1 MRQRTTFVYIHLADG
16 PVPAGQLDMIEDGRN
31 SHAIFQYGRR
41 YLQRPDRVAVDP
53 AGLPLPDL
61 DAADQ
66 SFRTA
71 QDFALFNGIRDAA
84 PDGWGRYLIAKAAG
98 AESLEEF
105 DYLIA
110 SGDHRVGA
118 LAFGPDPVNGPKR
131 IAPWG
136 DAETPDKHLDLAALL
151 EAAER
156 VQSVDRLDPSLRRFL
171 EAGSSL
177 GGARPKAATMRNGT
191 PWIAKFSAKDDSYPV
206 CRVEH
211 AAMTLAA
218 ECDLDVPHLA
228 LESVFGRDVYLI
240 ERFDRSMQIGHL
252 RRRAFASALTMLE
265 AQEIAAYHYSYRDLA
280 EIIRQYGTEPKQ
292 DLREMFRR
300 MVFNILVSND
310 DDHLRNHAFL
320 FDGKGWRLSPLY
332 DVVPRPQT
340 GPHPNLILG
349 VGDRGREASLSNA
362 LTSAAAFGLNTEE
375 AVKQI
380 DELRHQ
386 VKRRWKPL
394 LIEGGLKSTE
404 IERLASCF
412 AKSEID
418 EWQAQ

>member
-1 MRQRTTFVYIHLADG
+1 MRQRTTFVYVHLADG
-16 PVPAGQLDMIEDGRN
+16 PVPAGRLDMVEDGRN
-31 SHAIFQYGRR
+31 SHAVFQYGER
-41 YLQRPDRVAVDP
+41 YLRRPDRVAVDP
-53 AGLPLPDL
+53 AALPLPDPNN
-61 DAADQ
+61 ADQ

-98 AESLEEF
+98 AETLEEF

-118 LAFGPDPVNGPKR
+118 LAFGPDPINGPKR

-136 DAETPDKHLDLAALL
+136 DKEAPDKNLDLAALL

-156 VQSVDRLDPSLRRFL
+156 VQSVDRLDPSLRHFL

-177 GGARPKAATMRNGT
+177 GGARPKAATERNGI

-211 AAMTLAA
+211 AAMALAT
-218 ECDLDVPHLA
+218 ECGLDVPHIA

-240 ERFDRSMQIGHL
+240 ERFDRFVHGGQL

-280 EIIRQYGTEPKQ
+280 EVIRQYGTEPKR
-292 DLREMFRR
+292 DLRELYRR

-310 DDHLRNHAFL
+310 DDHLRNHAFIY
-320 FDGKGWRLSPLY
+320 DGKGWRLSPLY

-340 GPHPNLILG
+340 GPHPNLILA
-349 VGDRGREASLSNA
+349 VGDQGREASLQNA
-362 LTSAAAFGLNTEE
+362 LTGAGSFGLDTDEAAALIE
-375 AVKQI
+375 
-380 DELRHQ
+380 ELRVH
-386 VKRRWKPL
+386 VKGRWQAALSESEIKPAD
-394 LIEGGLKSTE
+394 
-404 IERLASCF
+404 IERLISCF
-412 AKSEID
+412 ARSEDD
-418 EWQAQ
+418 EWRSH

>member
-1 MRQRTTFVYIHLADG
+1 MRRRTTFVYVHLADG
-16 PVPAGQLDMIEDGRN
+16 PVPAGRLDMVEDGRN
-31 SHAIFQYGRR
+31 SHAVFQYGAR

-53 AGLPLPDL
+53 AALPLPDPS
-61 DAADQ
+61 AADQ

-98 AESLEEF
+98 AEPLEEF

-118 LAFGPDPVNGPKR
+118 LAFGSDPTGGPKR

-136 DAETPDKHLDLAALL
+136 DTETPDEHLDLAALL

-156 VQSVDRLDPSLRRFL
+156 VQSVDRLDPSLRPFL

-177 GGARPKAATMRNGT
+177 GGARPKAATERNGT

-211 AAMTLAA
+211 AAMALAT
-218 ECDLDVPHLA
+218 ECGLDVPEIA

-240 ERFDRSMQIGHL
+240 QRFDRFVRDGQLHRL
-252 RRRAFASALTMLE
+252 PFASALTMLE

-280 EIIRQYGTEPKQ
+280 DVIRQYGTEPKR
-292 DLREMFRR
+292 DLRELFRR

-310 DDHLRNHAFL
+310 DDHLRNHAFIY
-320 FDGKGWRLSPLY
+320 DGKGWRLSPLY
-332 DVVPRPQT
+332 DVVPRPQAGT
-340 GPHPNLILG
+340 HPNLILG
-349 VGDRGREASLSNA
+349 VGDRGREASLPNA
-362 LTSAAAFGLNTEE
+362 LTCAGSFGL
-375 AVKQI
+375 KI
-380 DELRHQ
+380 DEAIVLIEELRVH
-386 VKRRWKPL
+386 VERRWQPAL
-394 LIEGGLKSTE
+394 AESGVNAADA
-404 IERLASCF
+404 ERMTSCF
-412 AKSEID
+412 AKSENA
-418 EWQAQ
+418 EWQST

>member
-1 MRQRTTFVYIHLADG
+1 MRERATFVYVHLAAG
-16 PVPAGQLDMIEDGRN
+16 PVPAGQLDIIEDGRN
-31 SHAIFQYGRR
+31 SHAIFQYGHR

-53 AGLPLPDL
+53 AALPLPDPG
-61 DAADQ
+61 AADQ
-66 SFRTA
+66 TFRTA
-71 QDFALFNGIRDAA
+71 QGFALFNGIRDAA

-98 AESLEEF
+98 ADPMEEF

-118 LAFGPDPVNGPKR
+118 LAFGPDPINGPRR

-136 DAETPDKHLDLAALL
+136 DDAMEGEQLDLAALL

-156 VQSVDRLDPSLRRFL
+156 VQSVERLDPNLRQFL

-177 GGARPKAATMRNGT
+177 GGARPKAATTRNGT
-191 PWIAKFSAKDDSYPV
+191 PWIAKFPAKDDSYPV

-218 ECDLDVPHLA
+218 ECGLNVPQLA
-228 LESVFGRDVYLI
+228 LEQVLGRDVYLI
-240 ERFDRSMQIGHL
+240 ERFDRFMQGGRL
-252 RRRAFASALTMLE
+252 QRKSFASALTMLE

-280 EIIRQYGTEPKQ
+280 EIIRQHGTKPTQ
-292 DLREMFRR
+292 DLRELFRR

-332 DVVPRPQT
+332 DVVPRPRT

-349 VGDRGREASLSNA
+349 VGDAGRQASLPNA
-362 LTSAAAFGLNTEE
+362 LTSAAAFGLDAQE
-375 AVKQI
+375 AVALI
-380 DELRHQ
+380 DELRLR
-386 VKRRWKPL
+386 VKRRWRPL
-394 LIEGGLKSTE
+394 LAAAGLDAAI

-412 AKSEID
+412 ARSETD
-418 EWQAQ
+418 EWQTQ

>member
-1 MRQRTTFVYIHLADG
+1 MRQRSTFVYVHLADG
-16 PVPAGQLDMIEDGRN
+16 PVPAGRLDMIEDGRK
-31 SHAIFQYGRR
+31 SHAVFQYGRR

-53 AGLPLPDL
+53 AALPLPEP

-71 QDFALFNGIRDAA
+71 QDFDLFNGIRDAA
-84 PDGWGRYLIAKAAG
+84 PDGWGRYLIAKAVG
-98 AESLEEF
+98 AELLEEF

-118 LAFGPDPVNGPKR
+118 LAFGPDPTNGPKR

-136 DAETPDKHLDLAALL
+136 DAEIQDEHLDLAALM

-156 VQSVDRLDPSLRRFL
+156 VQSVDRLDASLYRFL
-171 EAGSSL
+171 EDASSL
-177 GGARPKAATMRNGT
+177 GGARPKAATMRNGA

-211 AAMTLAA
+211 AAMALAA
-218 ECDLDVPHLA
+218 ECGLDVPQLA

-240 ERFDRSMQIGHL
+240 ERFDRFMQSGRL
-252 RRRAFASALTMLE
+252 RRRPFASALTMLE
-265 AQEIAAYHYSYRDLA
+265 AQEIAAYRYSYRDLA
-280 EIIRQYGTEPKQ
+280 EIIRQYGTQPKQ
-292 DLREMFRR
+292 DLRELFRR
-300 MVFNILVSND
+300 MVFNILVAND

-349 VGDRGREASLSNA
+349 VGDRGREASLPNA
-362 LTSAAAFGLNTEE
+362 LSSAAAFGLNMHE
-375 AVKQI
+375 AIKLI
-380 DELRHQ
+380 EELRLHVQ
-386 VKRRWKPL
+386 RRWKPVL
-394 LIEGGLKSTE
+394 AESGIKSADV
-404 IERLASCF
+404 ERLTSCF
-412 AKSEID
+412 AKSEIV
-418 EWQAQ
+418 EWQLR

>member
-1 MRQRTTFVYIHLADG
+1 MRQRTTFVYVHLSDG

-41 YLQRPDRVAVDP
+41 YLQRPNRVAVDP
-53 AGLPLPDL
+53 AALPLPDPE
-61 DAADQ
+61 AADQ
-66 SFRTA
+66 SFRTT

-84 PDGWGRYLIAKAAG
+84 PDAWGRYLIAKAAG
-98 AESLEEF
+98 AEPLGEF

-118 LAFGPDPVNGPKR
+118 LAFGPDPVNGPR
-131 IAPWG
+131 RNAPWG
-136 DAETPDKHLDLAALL
+136 DAEAPDEQLDLAALL
-151 EAAER
+151 DAAER

-177 GGARPKAATMRNGT
+177 GGARPKAATLRNGT
-191 PWIAKFSAKDDSYPV
+191 PWIAKFSAKDDTYPV

-211 AAMTLAA
+211 AAMVLAT
-218 ECDLDVPHLA
+218 ECGLDVPQLA
-228 LESVFGRDVYLI
+228 LESVVGRDVYLI
-240 ERFDRSMQIGHL
+240 ERFDRALHDGHL
-252 RRRAFASALTMLE
+252 HRRPFASALTMLE
-265 AQEIAAYHYSYRDLA
+265 AQEIAAYHYSYRDLS
-280 EIIRQYGTEPKQ
+280 EVIRQYGTEPRR
-292 DLREMFRR
+292 DLRELFRR

-332 DVVPRPQT
+332 DVVPRPQVAS
-340 GPHPNLILG
+340 HPNLILG
-349 VGDRGREASLSNA
+349 VGDRGREASLANA
-362 LTSAAAFGLNTEE
+362 LTSAAAFGFNAQE
-375 AVKQI
+375 AI
-380 DELRHQ
+380 RLIEELRLH
-386 VKRRWKPL
+386 VKRRWQPL
-394 LIEGGLKSTE
+394 LADGGIKSVD

-418 EWQAQ
+418 QWQAR